1 MKKKKKKIK
10 LKKKN
15 IILLILFLLLI
26 SGGLFYVFYNPLD
39 VTLKIKQLDVGE
51 PFKNQFMATANNQ
64 DVTKDTRFTS
74 NIQPKKEGI
83 YSVTFTYKRYKRAMK
98 IEVKDTGKPNITLI
112 EGEVIKLP
120 INEKYVEPGYE
131 AIDNLDGNIT
141 DKVKVEGIVDETKVG
156 RYTLIYTVKDS
167 RGNKTVK
174 NRFVEVFDKTPDQM
188 TLREFSLEGFFK
200 NTILKE
206 TKDGKE
212 KYSNQFTFIGDS
224 TALYYVMNKTIS
236 GKQLWHREKILLN
249 NVFNTNIMINHQDSG
264 KKLLDAYNESKPSH
278 VLLMF
283 GTDSAGSME
292 INDFISNYQRLI
304 TEMKRINPNGVIIV
318 QSILPVSSYYDENS
332 RNLNNNKINKLNY
345 YLAKMCEE
353 LNISFLNTAEA
364 LKNSQGQLKDEFY
377 RDSATESGIYLNEE
391 ANEVA
396 MKYFRTHMKEE

>member
-120 INEKYVEPGYE
+120 INEKYIEPGYE

-156 RYTLIYTVKDS
+156 RYTLKYTVEDS

>member
-15 IILLILFLLLI
+15 IILLLLFILLI

-51 PFKNQFMATANNQ
+51 PFKNQFMATVNNQ

-83 YSVTFTYKRYKRAMK
+83 YSVTFTYKRYKRVMK

-120 INEKYVEPGYE
+120 INEKYIESGYE
-131 AIDNLDGNIT
+131 VIDNLDGNIT

-156 RYTLIYTVKDS
+156 RYTLTYTVEDS
-167 RGNKTVK
+167 RGNKAVK

-224 TALYYVMNKTIS
+224 TALYYVMNKIIS

-249 NVFNTNIMINHQDSG
+249 NVFNANIMINHQDSG
-264 KKLLDAYNESKPSH
+264 KTLLDAYNESKPSH

-292 INDFISNYQRLI
+292 VNDFIYNYQRLI

-364 LKNSQGQLKDEFY
+364 LKNSQGQLRDEFY

>member
-83 YSVTFTYKRYKRAMK
+83 YSVTFTYKRYKRVMK

-292 INDFISNYQRLI
+292 INNFISNYQRLI

>member
-74 NIQPKKEGI
+74 NIQPKKEGL

>member
-83 YSVTFTYKRYKRAMK
+83 YSVTFTYKRYKRVMK

-292 INDFISNYQRLI
+292 INNFISNYQRLI

-353 LNISFLNTAEA
+353 INISFLNTAEA
-364 LKNSQGQLKDEFY
+364 LKNSQGQLRDEFY

>member
-396 MKYFRTHMKEE
+396 MKYFRTHIKEE

>member
-51 PFKNQFMATANNQ
+51 PFKNQFMATANNK

-74 NIQPKKEGI
+74 NIQPKKEGL
-83 YSVTFTYKRYKRAMK
+83 YSVTFTYKRYKRVMK

-120 INEKYVEPGYE
+120 INEKYIEPGYE

-156 RYTLIYTVKDS
+156 RYTLKYTVEDS

-174 NRFVEVFDKTPDQM
+174 NRFIEVFDKTPDQM

-292 INDFISNYQRLI
+292 INNFISNYQRLI

-364 LKNSQGQLKDEFY
+364 LKNSQGQLRDEFY

>member
-83 YSVTFTYKRYKRAMK
+83 YSVTFTYKRYKRVMK

>member
-51 PFKNQFMATANNQ
+51 PFKNQFMATANNK

-74 NIQPKKEGI
+74 NIQPKKEGL
-83 YSVTFTYKRYKRAMK
+83 YSVTFTYKRYKRVMK

-120 INEKYVEPGYE
+120 INEKYIEPGYE

-156 RYTLIYTVKDS
+156 RYTLKYTVEDS

-174 NRFVEVFDKTPDQM
+174 NRFIEVFDKTPDQM

-292 INDFISNYQRLI
+292 INNFISNYQRLI

>member
-51 PFKNQFMATANNQ
+51 PFKNQFMATANNK

-74 NIQPKKEGI
+74 NIQPKKEGL
-83 YSVTFTYKRYKRAMK
+83 YSVTFTYKRYKRVMK

-120 INEKYVEPGYE
+120 INEKYIEPGYE

-156 RYTLIYTVKDS
+156 RYTLKYTVEDS

-174 NRFVEVFDKTPDQM
+174 NRFIEVFDKTPAQM

-292 INDFISNYQRLI
+292 INNFISNYQRLI

-364 LKNSQGQLKDEFY
+364 LKNSQGQLRDEFY

>member
-83 YSVTFTYKRYKRAMK
+83 YSVTFTYKRYKRVMK

-156 RYTLIYTVKDS
+156 RYTLKYTVEDS

>member
-51 PFKNQFMATANNQ
+51 PFKNQFMATANNK

-74 NIQPKKEGI
+74 NIQPKKEGL
-83 YSVTFTYKRYKRAMK
+83 YSVTFTYKRYKRVMK
-98 IEVKDTGKPNITLI
+98 IEVKDIGKPNITLI

-120 INEKYVEPGYE
+120 INEKYIEPGYE

-156 RYTLIYTVKDS
+156 RYTLKYTVEDS

-174 NRFVEVFDKTPDQM
+174 NRFIEVFDKTPDQM

-364 LKNSQGQLKDEFY
+364 LKNSQGQLKNEFY

>member
-51 PFKNQFMATANNQ
+51 PFKNQFMATANNK

-74 NIQPKKEGI
+74 NIQPKKEGL
-83 YSVTFTYKRYKRAMK
+83 YSVTFTYKRYKRVMK

-120 INEKYVEPGYE
+120 INEKYIEPGYE

-156 RYTLIYTVKDS
+156 RYTLKYTVEDS

-174 NRFVEVFDKTPDQM
+174 NRFIEVFDKTPDQM

-292 INDFISNYQRLI
+292 INNFISNYQRLI

-353 LNISFLNTAEA
+353 LNISFLNTAEV
-364 LKNSQGQLKDEFY
+364 LKNSQGQLRDEFY

>member
-51 PFKNQFMATANNQ
+51 PFKNQFMATANNK

-74 NIQPKKEGI
+74 NIQPKKEGL
-83 YSVTFTYKRYKRAMK
+83 YSVTFTYKRYKRVMK

-156 RYTLIYTVKDS
+156 RYTLKYTVEDS

-174 NRFVEVFDKTPDQM
+174 NRFIEVFDKTPDQM

>member
-51 PFKNQFMATANNQ
+51 PFKNQFMATANNK

-74 NIQPKKEGI
+74 NIQPKKEGL
-83 YSVTFTYKRYKRAMK
+83 YSVTFTYKRYKRVMK

-120 INEKYVEPGYE
+120 INEKYIEPGYE

-141 DKVKVEGIVDETKVG
+141 DKVKIEGIVDETKVG
-156 RYTLIYTVKDS
+156 RYTLKYTVEDS

-174 NRFVEVFDKTPDQM
+174 NRFIEVFDKTPNQM

-292 INDFISNYQRLI
+292 INNFISNYQRLI

-364 LKNSQGQLKDEFY
+364 LKNSQGQLRDEFY

>member
-83 YSVTFTYKRYKRAMK
+83 YSVTFTYKRYKRVMK

-292 INDFISNYQRLI
+292 IDDFISNYQRLI

>member
-83 YSVTFTYKRYKRAMK
+83 YSVTFTYKRYKRVMK

-364 LKNSQGQLKDEFY
+364 LKNSQGQLRDEFY

>member
-224 TALYYVMNKTIS
+224 TAL
-236 GKQLWHREKILLN
+236 
-249 NVFNTNIMINHQDSG
+249 
-264 KKLLDAYNESKPSH
+264 
-278 VLLMF
+278 
-283 GTDSAGSME
+283 
-292 INDFISNYQRLI
+292 
-304 TEMKRINPNGVIIV
+304 
-318 QSILPVSSYYDENS
+318 
-332 RNLNNNKINKLNY
+332 
-345 YLAKMCEE
+345 
-353 LNISFLNTAEA
+353 
-364 LKNSQGQLKDEFY
+364 
-377 RDSATESGIYLNEE
+377 
-391 ANEVA
+391 
-396 MKYFRTHMKEE
+396 

>member
-51 PFKNQFMATANNQ
+51 PFKNQFMATANNK

-74 NIQPKKEGI
+74 NIQPKKEGL
-83 YSVTFTYKRYKRAMK
+83 YSVTFTYKRYKRVMK

-156 RYTLIYTVKDS
+156 RYTLKYTVEDS

-174 NRFVEVFDKTPDQM
+174 NRFIEVFDKTPDQM

-292 INDFISNYQRLI
+292 INNFISNYQRLI

-364 LKNSQGQLKDEFY
+364 LKNSQGQLRDEFY

>member
-83 YSVTFTYKRYKRAMK
+83 YSVTFTYKRYKRVMK

-120 INEKYVEPGYE
+120 INEKYIEPGYE

>member
-51 PFKNQFMATANNQ
+51 PFKNQFMATANNK

-74 NIQPKKEGI
+74 NIQPKKEGL
-83 YSVTFTYKRYKRAMK
+83 YSVTFTYKRYKRVMK

-120 INEKYVEPGYE
+120 INEKYIEPGYE

-156 RYTLIYTVKDS
+156 RYTLKYTVEDS

-174 NRFVEVFDKTPDQM
+174 NRFIEVFDKTPDQM